1 MCFISLSR
9 IYLQMQFVHITGLRF
24 VELCDE
30 SNSAGCVDWIKA
42 ELQIKWSTIFII
54 LIGYEI
60 YRRVEGCRDSVRLV
74 IRVP

>member
-1 MCFISLSR
+1 
-9 IYLQMQFVHITGLRF
+9 MQFVHITGFRF

-42 ELQIKWSTIFII
+42 ELQVKWSTIFII

-60 YRRVEGCRDSVRLV
+60 YRREAGTM
-74 IRVP
+74 